1 MFCQKCGSQIDD
13 NDTKFCPECGSP
25 TSESI
30 VPPPPQPPE
39 SGIIPPVYPPAQ
51 SPAYSQPIPPAAPQ
65 QPVYQQPSPRK
76 KSTVW
81 FALGGVFLVLI
92 VAGIA
97 LVALG
102 LKNEKDT
109 GKTKPTQV
117 TQATTAPAE
126 ETTIPGTTAVAAT
139 TIPRNDLVQDSL
151 NIIKDAYTGLADVTL
166 DETELVFYITPT
178 DSALNDVI
186 WDANEGYEDAI
197 ADWNEIVDSI
207 VDLSI
212 TIADYLPG
220 YAIGILNP
228 ENTENMLL
236 MVDEGEV
243 LYNFLED

>member
-39 SGIIPPVYPPAQ
+39 SEIIPPVYPPAQ
-51 SPAYSQPIPPAAPQ
+51 SPAYPQPTPPAYQPLVPQ
-65 QPVYQQPSPRK
+65 QTPPPK
-76 KSTVW
+76 KNTVW
-81 FALGGVFLVLI
+81 FVLGGVLLVLI

-102 LKNEKDT
+102 LKNDKDE
-109 GKTKPTQV
+109 GKTRTTQV

-139 TIPRNDLVQDSL
+139 TTPRNDLVQDSL
-151 NIIKDAYTGLADVTL
+151 IIIKDAYTGLADVTL